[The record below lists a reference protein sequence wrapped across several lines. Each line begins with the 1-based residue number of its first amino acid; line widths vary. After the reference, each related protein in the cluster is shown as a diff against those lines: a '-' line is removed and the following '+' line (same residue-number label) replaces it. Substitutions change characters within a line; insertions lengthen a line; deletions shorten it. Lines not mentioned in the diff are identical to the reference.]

1 MSTHELD
8 LYDHVAYTAASIS
21 EKLFTE
27 PDDDWTP
34 VLFMED
40 ADGQRMTMPIEQ
52 FMVNEQTKD
61 LLANFIIPE
70 VIGKFSAT
78 IAVMVLSVWRG
89 SPIPKGVD
97 PDDRPRP
104 SEDVNRT
111 EAVMIIEYT
120 AAGVTRSSMA
130 TIVRHEDS
138 PPTLDEWQ
146 DDFGQ
151 SEDGRFVTP
160 IVRAMKKV
168 RP

>member
-8 LYDHVAYTAASIS
+8 LYDHVAWTAASMP

-40 ADGQRMTMPIEQ
+40 ADGQRMTVPIEQ
-52 FMVNEQTKD
+52 FMANDQMKD
-61 LLANFIIPE
+61 QLANHIIPF
-70 VIGKFSAT
+70 VIGKFSAKV
-78 IAVMVLSVWRG
+78 AVMVLSVWRG
-89 SPIPKGVD
+89 SPIPLGVD

-104 SEDVNRT
+104 SEDVNRS

-120 AAGVTRSSMA
+120 SAGVTRSSMA
-130 TIVRHEDS
+130 QIIRHEDA
-138 PPTLDEWQ
+138 PPTLGEWQ

-151 SEDGRFVTP
+151 SSDGRFVGP
-160 IVRAMKKV
+160 IVKAMKKV